1 MQIAPVHASLYTFT
15 PTALLLTHTGLHEGE
30 GGGSC
35 RRFFRTFVLPQGSCR
50 SGQTGLTVN
59 QVAPRLRR
67 FESST
72 PHPAGVAQPVEHQPS
87 KLRAAGSNPVS
98 RSGAGSDPHRPT
110 FVWPSDM
117 LLQKINTYNRL
128 IVLAHSL
135 FALPFAVWGY
145 VLGSVEAGFSW
156 KKLFWVLIAVVSAR
170 TSAMAFNRYTD
181 RYWDAQ
187 NPRTRSR
194 EIPQGL
200 VKPHEALLLAVFSA
214 FIFLL
219 AAWMLNPLCTALVPV
234 ALTILLGYSYTKRF
248 TALSHFVLG
257 TALGLAPVGAY
268 LAVTETF
275 AIEPILIGL
284 AVLFWVAGFDI
295 LYALQDIDFD
305 RQASLHSIPA
315 AYSEI
320 LARRLALACH
330 LLATALLA
338 FIGLRLYPTH
348 PLYWIGWGLFTLFV
362 FRQHRVARRIE
373 AINRAF
379 FTHNGWASLLLSA
392 FAITASLLPRT

>member
-1 MQIAPVHASLYTFT
+1 
-15 PTALLLTHTGLHEGE
+15 
-30 GGGSC
+30 
-35 RRFFRTFVLPQGSCR
+35 
-50 SGQTGLTVN
+50 
-59 QVAPRLRR
+59 
-67 FESST
+67 
-72 PHPAGVAQPVEHQPS
+72 
-87 KLRAAGSNPVS
+87 
-98 RSGAGSDPHRPT
+98 
-110 FVWPSDM
+110 M

-145 VLGSVEAGFSW
+145 VLGSIETGFSW

-170 TSAMAFNRYTD
+170 TSAMAFNRYAD

-200 VKPHEALLLAVFSA
+200 VKPHEALLLAGFSA
-214 FIFLL
+214 FIFLI
-219 AAWMLNPLCTALVPV
+219 AAWMLNPLCATLVPV

-268 LAVTETF
+268 LAVIETF
-275 AIEPILIGL
+275 AINPILIGL
-284 AVLFWVAGFDI
+284 AVIFWVAGFDI
-295 LYALQDIDFD
+295 LYALQDMAFD
-305 RQASLHSIPA
+305 RQAGLHSIPA
-315 AYSEI
+315 AYGEI

-330 LLATALLA
+330 LSATALLA
-338 FIGLRLYPTH
+338 AIGLRLYPAQ
-348 PLYWIGWGLFTLFV
+348 PLYWVGWGLFTLFV
-362 FRQHRVARRIE
+362 FRQHWVARRIE

-379 FTHNGWASLLLSA
+379 FTYNGWASFLLSA